1 MIGDHFLVLLLPFT
15 SFMVFY
21 LKEHLAFLV
30 QPPLLI
36 LQGIDLLAV
45 DILFERALLETLLG
59 NL

>member
-21 LKEHLAFLV
+21 LEEHLAFLV

-45 DILFERALLETLLG
+45 DILFERALLETFLG

>member
-1 MIGDHFLVLLLPFT
+1 
-15 SFMVFY
+15 MVFY
-21 LKEHLAFLV
+21 LEEHLAFLV

-36 LQGIDLLAV
+36 LQSIDLLAV